1 MAASSKEPFTAKIE
15 GLSHD
20 GRGIARVEGKVWFI
34 EGALPGETVKVK
46 PIRGKR
52 KYSLGIAEQILENS
66 PDRVDPRCSA
76 FGVCGGCVLQHL
88 SYPQQLAFKKA
99 TVVETLRGFAV
110 EPPTEIM
117 EINSDPW
124 SYRRR
129 ARLGVRF
136 VPKKGGVLVGFR
148 ERHKSFVTPLMTC
161 PVVHESVDR
170 VLPKLPEFVARLSA
184 PDRIPQIE
192 VAAGENGTALV
203 FRHLT
208 ALTDDDL
215 SLLRRFEAE
224 QGLVI
229 YTQAKGP
236 ETVTPITGES
246 VSDLSYTLKSSK
258 VKVRFSATSFIQ
270 VNGEINER
278 IVELIADWLRPGDQ
292 ENVLDLFCG
301 LGNFSL
307 ALAGRSNRVVGIEG
321 DQVLVDQAR
330 INAKENN
337 INNVTFEVRDLYGES
352 LADWQPEYFS
362 RVLVDPPRSGALDIL
377 NVLKIKMKPQGIAYV
392 SCNPATFARD
402 AAYLIGSGEYR
413 LEKLAVADMFPHTS
427 HIETCAL
434 FIRSD

>member
-1 MAASSKEPFTAKIE
+1 
-15 GLSHD
+15 
-20 GRGIARVEGKVWFI
+20 
-34 EGALPGETVKVK
+34 
-46 PIRGKR
+46 
-52 KYSLGIAEQILENS
+52 
-66 PDRVDPRCSA
+66 
-76 FGVCGGCVLQHL
+76 
-88 SYPQQLAFKKA
+88 
-99 TVVETLRGFAV
+99 
-110 EPPTEIM
+110 
-117 EINSDPW
+117 
-124 SYRRR
+124 
-129 ARLGVRF
+129 
-136 VPKKGGVLVGFR
+136 
-148 ERHKSFVTPLMTC
+148 
-161 PVVHESVDR
+161 VVHASVDR

-215 SLLRRFEAE
+215 SLLRRFGAE

-236 ETVTPITGES
+236 ETVTPISGES

-258 VKVRFSATSFIQ
+258 LKVKFSATSFIQ

-278 IVELIADWLRPGDQ
+278 IVELIADWLLPGDQ

-307 ALAGRSNRVVGIEG
+307 ALAGGSNRVIGIEG
-321 DQVLVDQAR
+321 DQALVDQAR
-330 INAKENN
+330 NNAKENN

-352 LADWQPEYFS
+352 LVDWQPEYFS

-377 NVLKIKMKPQGIAYV
+377 KALKIKMKPQRIAYV

-402 AAYLIGSGEYR
+402 AAYLIEAGEYR

-427 HIETCAL
+427 HVETCAL